1 MTYSKTTWS
10 DRVVQYPYRY
20 SKTGETSTEV
30 TLTASPGTVTTA
42 GTAVN
47 ATNLNKIETG
57 VYDESVRND
66 NQDALLFMGRW

>member
-1 MTYSKTTWS
+1 MTYSKTTWL

-47 ATNLNKIETG
+47 ATNLNKLETG
-57 VYDESVRND
+57 VFDESVRND

>member
-20 SKTGETSTEV
+20 SKTGETSLEV

-47 ATNLNKIETG
+47 ATNLNKLETG

>member
-20 SKTGETSTEV
+20 SKTGETSLEV
-30 TLTASPGTVTTA
+30 TLNASPGTVTTA

-47 ATNLNKIETG
+47 ATNLNKLETG
-57 VYDESVRND
+57 VFDESVRND

>member
-30 TLTASPGTVTTA
+30 SLTASPGTVTTA